1 MTIKYLGLKVI
12 TLTDDFPISYFLI
25 RKNSE
30 IYLDTIKKYKNKTS
44 SEINKMN
51 SSKNIIPFMVIPINF
66 NNSLFFFFIALYF
79 LKILIKAKHI
89 TIIKKTIKIL
99 FLSHLK
105 KMKVIKMKLMR
116 KRIIKILIIMNIFY
130 Q

>member
-51 SSKNIIPFMVIPINF
+51 SSKNIIIPINF